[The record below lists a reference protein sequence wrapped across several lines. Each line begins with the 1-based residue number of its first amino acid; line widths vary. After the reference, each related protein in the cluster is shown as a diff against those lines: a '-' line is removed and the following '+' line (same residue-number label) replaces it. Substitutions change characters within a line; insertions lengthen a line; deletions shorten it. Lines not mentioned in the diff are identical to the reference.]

1 MSEQRPSTETEL
13 IEFVRSSDVRAPDEL
28 HRTVES
34 LIAARTSGRER
45 PRGSDRS
52 RLRFGLGFAGTM
64 VIAAAVAVA
73 LAVGLSSGGSAP
85 KLTLQ
90 QASAMALRPATLP
103 APAESTR
110 NDSQLTVAVDEIAFP
125 YWEDRFGWRA
135 TGERTDQV
143 DGRAVTTV
151 IYEDA
156 HGRRIGYAIVAD
168 TPAPA
173 LSGGGVATRGT
184 IPYRTFSENG
194 AQSISWLRDGH
205 LCVVSGR
212 GVGAATLLKLA
223 SWTDDGS
230 VSS

>member
-28 HRTVES
+28 RRRVES
-34 LIAARTSGRER
+34 LIAARSTGREQT
-45 PRGSDRS
+45 RS
-52 RLRFGLGFAGTM
+52 SQRSKLRFGLGFAGTM

-73 LAVGLSSGGSAP
+73 LAVGLSSSSAP

-90 QASAMALRPATLP
+90 QASALALRPATLP
-103 APAESTR
+103 APPESR
-110 NDSQLTVAVDEIAFP
+110 SNGGQLMATVDEIAFP

-135 TGERTDQV
+135 TGERTDRI
-143 DGRAVTTV
+143 DGRAVKTV
-151 IYEDA
+151 VYEDA

-173 LSGGGVATRGT
+173 LSGGAVATRGT
-184 IPYRTFSENG
+184 VPYRTFSENG

-212 GVGAATLLKLA
+212 GVSTATLLKLA

-230 VSS
+230 VPS

>member
-13 IEFVRSSDVRAPDEL
+13 IAFVRSSDVRAPEEL
-28 HRTVES
+28 HRSVES
-34 LIAARTSGRER
+34 LIAARSSGRER
-45 PRGSDRS
+45 ASGAGGS

-64 VIAAAVAVA
+64 VIAAAVATA
-73 LAVGLSSGGSAP
+73 LAVGLSGGGTP
-85 KLTLQ
+85 KLTLR
-90 QASAMALRPATLP
+90 QASALTLRAATLP

-110 NDSQLTVAVDEIAFP
+110 NDGQLTAAVDNIAFP

-135 TGERTDQV
+135 TGERTDRI

-173 LSGGGVATRGT
+173 LSGGGVAKHGT
-184 IPYRTFSENG
+184 VPYRTFNEDG

-212 GVGAATLLKLA
+212 GVSSATLLKLA
-223 SWTDDGS
+223 SWSDDGS

>member
-1 MSEQRPSTETEL
+1 MSELRPHNEAEL
-13 IEFVRSSDVRAPDEL
+13 IEFVRSSDIRAPDEL
-28 HRTVES
+28 HRRVES
-34 LIAARTSGRER
+34 LISAHSPNDARRASSGR
-45 PRGSDRS
+45 SRS
-52 RLRFGLGFAGTM
+52 RFALGFAGTM
-64 VIAAAVAVA
+64 VVAAAVAIA
-73 LAVGLSSGGSAP
+73 LAVGLSSGGGTP
-85 KLTLQ
+85 KLTLRE
-90 QASAMALRPATLP
+90 ASALTLRPATLP

-110 NDSQLTVAVDEIAFP
+110 NDGQLTAAVDNVAFP

-135 TGERTDQV
+135 TGERTDQI
-143 DGRAVTTV
+143 DGRAVRTV

-173 LSGGGVATRGT
+173 LSGGRVATRGT
-184 IPYRTFSENG
+184 VPYRMFSEDG

-212 GVGAATLLKLA
+212 GVSTATLLKLA
-223 SWTDDGS
+223 SWSDHGS